1 MALKLARSYDPEVAY
16 LGSLR
21 AYLTAL
27 HPALLERDLW
37 GFHTLREC
45 FGIDAGS
52 ALYAPDGYGEARNAQ
67 ILRDAQEIEP
77 KSGPV
82 ESNTHGGRGRKGR
95 PASIVR
101 QRGQTLPDTLLGGIG
116 FDFAAVPEVY
126 KTELKAFFAWRLSR
140 PQSRHY
146 RWYTRAVQLIPF

>member
-1 MALKLARSYDPEVAY
+1 MALTLARSCDPDVAY

-21 AYLTAL
+21 AFLTAL

-52 ALYAPDGYGEARNAQ
+52 ALYAPDGYGEARQAQ

-77 KSGPV
+77 NRGRV
-82 ESNTHGGRGRKGR
+82 ERSTHGGRGRKGR

-101 QRGQTLPDTLLGGIG
+101 QRGQTLPDALLGGIG
-116 FDFAAVPEVY
+116 FDFAAVPEFY
-126 KTELKAFFAWRLSR
+126 KTELKAFFAWR
-140 PQSRHY
+140 RHGH
-146 RWYTRAVQLIPF
+146 RAGTTSGTPERSS